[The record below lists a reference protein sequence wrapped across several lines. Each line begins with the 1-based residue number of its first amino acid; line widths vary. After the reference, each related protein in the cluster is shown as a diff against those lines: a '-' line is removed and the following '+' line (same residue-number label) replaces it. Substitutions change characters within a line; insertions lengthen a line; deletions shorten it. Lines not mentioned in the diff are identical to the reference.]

1 MQLRAL
7 GHGDVLVSRLGLG
20 LAALGRPGYFT
31 LGHREDLRG
40 EYDVDVMRSR
50 AFDVMDAA
58 YAAGVRYFD
67 AARSY
72 GRAED
77 FLGDWL
83 RARDLPDVTI
93 GSKWGYTYVAAWRTD
108 VWPQEVK
115 DHSAEN
121 FERQIRETR
130 ERLGNRLNVYMIHS
144 VTPDSLVLSDRVVL
158 NHLEALANEGV
169 LVGLSVSG
177 PRQAETI
184 RRARAIDVFR
194 VVQAT
199 WHLLE
204 PSAGEALRE
213 AHDAGLGVIVKE
225 GVANG
230 RLTERGADAAHPALR
245 EACEAYGVTP
255 DVIALAAILAQPF
268 ADVVL
273 SGAAT
278 VPHVTSNLR
287 AAHLTLDPAILDRLT
302 RMAIDPDA
310 FWKARAA
317 MPWT

>member
-1 MQLRAL
+1 MQLRSL
-7 GHGDVLVSRLGLG
+7 GRRDLQVSRLGLG
-20 LAALGRPGYFT
+20 LSALGRPGYFT

-40 EYDVDVMRSR
+40 EYDVDVMRRR

-58 YAAGVRYFD
+58 YEAGVRYFD

-83 RARDLPDVTI
+83 RTRTPEDVTT
-93 GSKWGYTYVAAWRTD
+93 GSKWGYVYVADWRTD

-115 DHSAEN
+115 DHSADN
-121 FERQIRETR
+121 FERQWTQTR
-130 ERLGNRLNVYMIHS
+130 ERLGDRLGVYMIHS
-144 VTPDSLVLSDRVVL
+144 VTPDSNVL
-158 NHLEALANEGV
+158 NDATLLARLENLAARGV

-177 PRQAETI
+177 PKQGDLI
-184 RRARAIDVFR
+184 RRALELDVFR

-199 WHLLE
+199 WNLLE
-204 PSAGEALRE
+204 PSADEALRE
-213 AHDAGLGVIVKE
+213 AHAAGLGVIVKE

-230 RLTERGADAAHPALR
+230 RLTERGEEAKHPAMR
-245 EACEAYGVTP
+245 AACQAYGVTP
-255 DVIALAAILAQPF
+255 DVIALAAVLAQPF
-268 ADVVL
+268 TDVVL

-278 VPHVTSNLR
+278 VPHLRSNLR
-287 AAHLTLDPAILDRLT
+287 AADLTLDEATLDALKALT
-302 RMAIDPDA
+302 IEPTA
-310 FWKARAA
+310 FWKARSA